1 MINLPRWVEAEK
13 EPGRQSFRQ
22 AVHLVLRAIAQSEA
36 LAPAMIMKGGIL
48 LAVRY
53 RSTRFTRDI
62 DFSTSRRYQ
71 QQAIQPLLAT
81 IEEALAPVSADNE
94 YGLALQLQSHQIK
107 PPNRPD
113 VSFPT
118 LQLRIAYADRQNSA
132 AMRRL
137 INKGAPTLVHVDYSF
152 NEWVTDIE
160 EHQVDGGALRM
171 YAFHDLLAEKLR
183 SVLQQPVRNRERYQD
198 IYDLNLLLNTAE
210 PITSA
215 DRAAVLEKLFQA
227 SLGRLDMPDRR
238 ALRDPRI
245 VQLSQRQYGSALPQM
260 VADSLPPFDVAYG
273 VVQEFYE
280 SLPWDAA
287 NPRP

>member
-1 MINLPRWVEAEK
+1 MINLPQWVEAEQ
-13 EPGRQSFRQ
+13 EPGRHTFRQ
-22 AVHLVLRAIAQSEA
+22 AVHLVLRAIAKSEV

-62 DFSTSRRYQ
+62 DFSTSQRFQ
-71 QQAIQPLLAT
+71 QQAIPSLLT
-81 IEEALAPVSADNE
+81 NIEEALAPVSADNE
-94 YGLALQLQSHQIK
+94 YGLALRLQSHQIK

-118 LQLRIAYADRQNSA
+118 LQLRIAYADRQNPG

-137 INKGAPTLVHVDYSF
+137 ISKGAPTLVHVDYSF

-171 YAFHDLLAEKLR
+171 YAFHDLIAEKLR
-183 SVLQQPVRNRERYQD
+183 SVLQQPIRNRERYQD
-198 IYDLNLLLNTAE
+198 IYDLNLLLNSAE

-215 DRAAVLEKLFQA
+215 DRAIVLDKLIQA
-227 SLGRLDMPDRR
+227 SRDRLDTPNRT
-238 ALRDPRI
+238 ALRDPQI

-260 VADSLPPFDVAYG
+260 VANSLPPFDIAYG
-273 VVQEFYE
+273 LVQEFYE
-280 SLPWDAA
+280 SLPWDGIA
-287 NPRP
+287 

>member
-1 MINLPRWVEAEK
+1 MINLPQWVEAEQ

-62 DFSTSRRYQ
+62 DFSTSQRYQ
-71 QQAIQPLLAT
+71 QQAIQPLLAA

-210 PITSA
+210 PITST
-215 DRAAVLEKLFQA
+215 DRAAVLEKLRQA
-227 SLGRLDMPDRR
+227 SHGRLPPPSRT
-238 ALRDPRI
+238 ALRDPEI
-245 VQLSQRQYGSALPQM
+245 KWLSQRQYGSALPQL

-273 VVQEFYE
+273 LMQEFYE
-280 SLPWDAA
+280 SLPWDDVA
-287 NPRP
+287 